1 MNNLLP
7 ITVAIITRNES
18 ARIADAILSVKPFA
32 SEVIVVDS
40 KSTDDTVAKAESLGA
55 KVVVNE
61 FKGFGQQKNLAHALA
76 NQEWVLNLD
85 ADERM
90 SPELIQEIRTHF
102 QGTGLNAIDGFYL
115 PRKTWYLNRWIMHGG
130 WYPNYLLRLARKNKS
145 HWSEPKLHEALKV
158 IGKTENLLQPLLHYS
173 FPNQRSHTLKNIEY
187 AEHAKNALLQRG
199 KTVRTIDFLKPFW
212 KFFDIYILKAGFLD
226 GAPGFFIAIHSAYA
240 LFLRYTYLY
249 EETTQNTRS
258 R

>member
-102 QGTGLNAIDGFYL
+102 QGTRI
-115 PRKTWYLNRWIMHGG
+115 
-130 WYPNYLLRLARKNKS
+130 
-145 HWSEPKLHEALKV
+145 
-158 IGKTENLLQPLLHYS
+158 
-173 FPNQRSHTLKNIEY
+173 
-187 AEHAKNALLQRG
+187 
-199 KTVRTIDFLKPFW
+199 
-212 KFFDIYILKAGFLD
+212 
-226 GAPGFFIAIHSAYA
+226 
-240 LFLRYTYLY
+240 
-249 EETTQNTRS
+249 
-258 R
+258 